1 MPSNNS
7 KYTEEF
13 REQTVRHILETG
25 KSATSMAEEMGIDT
39 NTVCRWVRDYRR
51 KNNMPTYAEEKVIGF
66 GVIGILPKNCKAEG

>member
-13 REQTVRHILETG
+13 REQTVKHIFETG
-25 KSATSMAEEMGIDT
+25 KSATRMAEEMGIDT

-51 KNNMPTYAEEKVIGF
+51 KYNMP
-66 GVIGILPKNCKAEG
+66 C